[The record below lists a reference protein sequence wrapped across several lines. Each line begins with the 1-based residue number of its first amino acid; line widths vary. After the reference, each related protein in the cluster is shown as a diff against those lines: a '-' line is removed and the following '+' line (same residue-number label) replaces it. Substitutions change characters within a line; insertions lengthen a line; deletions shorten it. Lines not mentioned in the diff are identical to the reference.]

1 MSERTLTIFVTV
13 YNIEEHLERFFNC
26 LKAQTYQ
33 DYEVLII
40 DDGSSDNS
48 LAVCQ
53 KHVASDDRIR
63 VIHVEHIGISAA
75 RNLVY
80 EQIAT
85 PFAASLD
92 GDDYVEPDYLKH
104 LMDAREKYD
113 ADLSISRV
121 QYELEN
127 GAVEGAFPAR
137 GELLIRQKDFE
148 EKIPMLLNDR
158 RLNYLYGKVYR
169 SSLLKDIRIPD
180 DVRQGSD
187 TMTNFRFLKNAS
199 SIVLIDDLD
208 YHYTRYSKRS
218 VTSYSGEDAFNR
230 INRINRV
237 VYDSCEEMGI
247 LNEKMLC
254 VIDSRVLQS
263 GIWVID
269 KILASDNDDAVKAHQ
284 IDEILHDAFYLAAYE
299 RQQRRTTTL
308 SFEPIEPQNGAVYLK
323 KRQKARAKQLRKAQ
337 ILKASPGFIVKIFH
351 KIKHTSPEE

>member
-1 MSERTLTIFVTV
+1 MEYKLTVITPV
-13 YNIEEHLERFFNC
+13 YNISEHLPRFFDSMS
-26 LKAQTYQ
+26 AQTFR
-33 DYEVLII
+33 DFRLLLL
-40 DDGSSDNS
+40 DDGSEDDS
-48 LAVCQ
+48 LAVCRAFAE
-53 KHVASDDRIR
+53 KYSRVKVVAA
-63 VIHVEHIGISAA
+63 EHMGVTAIKTKALEYIDTPYAA
-75 RNLVY
+75 Y
-80 EQIAT
+80 A
-85 PFAASLD
+85 D

-121 QYELEN
+121 QYQLED
-127 GAVEGAFPAR
+127 GTIE
-137 GELLIRQKDFE
+137 
-148 EKIPMLLNDR
+148 IPMLLDDR